1 MYGDFQQSLTIRPA
15 QKEDVAAIFAL
26 QKHCYSESFHE
37 SERAFLSKIN
47 GAKGFCWVAERHN
60 TLLAYLMSVPAKT
73 TYLPC
78 LNTENYQ
85 QPEGADI
92 LYLHDMAIAPQA
104 RGLGLKRLLLDK
116 ALAGAEQA
124 RFKRAVLIA
133 VQNSVPIWKKEGFS
147 LMEASTLGLAEVL
160 QSYGSDAKLMSKTL
174 PLL

>member
-1 MYGDFQQSLTIRPA
+1 MQADVQQSLIIRPA
-15 QKEDVAAIFAL
+15 QEEDVAAIFAL
-26 QKHCYSESFHE
+26 QKHCYSENFHE
-37 SERAFLSKIN
+37 SEKAFLSKIN

-116 ALAGAEQA
+116 ALACAEQA
-124 RFKRAVLIA
+124 HFTRAVLIA
-133 VQNSVPIWKKEGFS
+133 VQNSVPIWEKEGFS
-147 LMEASTLGLAEVL
+147 VVDAHKYEIGAIVD
-160 QSYGSDAKLMSKTL
+160 SYGCDAKLMERYL
-174 PLL
+174 